1 MAYKYQFPAIDDSKV
16 ESLMV
21 QSWKVEE
28 EAVELGDEVSLM
40 KVGRSNP
47 DEVAMEAF
55 DVIQAAETLLRDMV
69 SEGYLTE
76 RGLQHLFRRTVQKNK
91 RRGYYGRGA

>member
-1 MAYKYQFPAIDDSKV
+1 MAFKYQFPSIDRAKV
-16 ESLMV
+16 ESLLV

-28 EAVELGDEVSLM
+28 EAVELGDAVSLL

-55 DVIQAAETLLRDMV
+55 DVIQSAETLLREMV
-69 SEGYLTE
+69 SDGYLTE
-76 RGLQHLFRRTVQKNK
+76 SGLQHLFRRTVQKNK